1 MKISKYFLVVI
12 LLIFIIGCTKPKLE
26 DLITI
31 PDGYYLTVENN
42 PEKNSEL
49 KAKWLAEDVAY
60 VVYEPEFRKNARNI
74 LTISRYSKQDYSSW
88 LDRYL
93 GNRIVELGNKSLTI
107 ECNFSSINE
116 KNIQICQTTGKNYSI
131 HRYTFGLADTIIVRV
146 LCLETN
152 AELSNKH
159 CRDLTQAIIKRAAE
173 LKLN

>member
-1 MKISKYFLVVI
+1 MLTLIIS
-12 LLIFIIGCTKPKLE
+12 CAKPKLE
-26 DLITI
+26 DLITV

-49 KAKWLAEDVAY
+49 KAKWEAEEVAY

-74 LTISRYSKQDYSSW
+74 LTISKYSKQDYLPW

-93 GNRIVELGNKSLTI
+93 GDRIVELGNKNLTI
-107 ECNFSSINE
+107 ECNFSSIIR
-116 KNIQICQTTGKNYSI
+116 KNIQICQTTGESYSM

-146 LCLETN
+146 LCLEIN

-173 LKLN
+173 LGLLENT